1 MKNPIY
7 FCIFLPFF
15 FYSCDK
21 KESEDPKQPTTGII
35 FEKSIGGALD
45 DYVYDGV
52 IHQDALY
59 AVGTTHSLGEPNGD
73 LYLIKM
79 DLDGHVLWERTYGG
93 SATDEGAAIHLTN
106 DGHLILAGATQSSG
120 NGMKDI
126 HLLKLTTNGDV
137 IWEKTIGG
145 SADDTPITV
154 IETANNSFCIA
165 GTTESYGAGSRD
177 IYVVWVDQNGN
188 TIREKHYG
196 GTDIDGSTEL
206 LEIENNELMLYGYTA
221 NFGAN
226 SRDLYLMKLSANG
239 DSLWSKRY
247 GGSGYE
253 ESQDFVR
260 TPSGGFVLQ
269 GHSSSIDPIH
279 NMFTVKV
286 DANGNVIWEVQHGG
300 RMHDGGQAIGINEIG
315 QYVLIGRSM
324 SFRNGD
330 RNIYMVTTD
339 TDGNTLSE
347 VILGGERDDWGQH
360 LIVHNDHYYILGH
373 TNSFNDNAN
382 DAYVLKYRR

>member
-1 MKNPIY
+1 M
-7 FCIFLPFF
+7 
-15 FYSCDK
+15 
-21 KESEDPKQPTTGII
+21 QPTNGIV
-35 FEKSIGGALD
+35 FEKSIGGSMD
-45 DYVYDGV
+45 DFVYDGV

-59 AVGTTHSLGEPNGD
+59 AVGTTHSLGDPNGD
-73 LYLIKM
+73 HYLIKM
-79 DLDGHVLWERTYGG
+79 DLDGNVLWERNYGG
-93 SATDEGAAIHLTN
+93 VATDEGAAIHATN
-106 DGHLILAGATQSSG
+106 DGHLILAGATQSTG

-126 HLLKLTTNGDV
+126 HLLKLNQNGDV

-145 SADDTPITV
+145 SADDTPISV
-154 IETANNSFCIA
+154 IETSDNSFCIA

-177 IYVVWVDQNGN
+177 IYLVWIDQNGS
-188 TIREKHYG
+188 TIREKHFG
-196 GTDIDGSTEL
+196 GSDIDGSTEL
-206 LEIENNELMLYGYTA
+206 LELENKELMLYGYTA

-239 DSLWSKRY
+239 DSIWSKRY

-260 TPSGGFVLQ
+260 TPSGDFVLQ
-269 GHSSSIDPIH
+269 GHSSSTDPIH
-279 NMFTVKV
+279 DMFTVKV
-286 DANGNVIWEVQHGG
+286 DANGNIIWEINNGG
-300 RMHDGGQAIGINEIG
+300 SMHDGGQAIAINEIG

-324 SFRNGD
+324 SFRSGN

-360 LIVHNDHYYILGH
+360 LIVHKDHYYVLGH

-382 DAYVLKYRR
+382 DAYILKYKR